1 MVYRSGIVD
10 TLGAFKKNSG
20 KSRGKA
26 HTPLTKYAGL
36 YKIKYNY
43 CIQANVL
50 ETKMNEYRIKAYAK
64 INLGLDVVRRLENGY
79 HEVKM
84 VMQTVGIYDVLDFQR
99 TAGGIVI
106 TTDSGELPTDENNLI
121 YKAAKLMM
129 EAYHIGEGVKIHLEK
144 HIPIAAG
151 MAGGST
157 DAAAT
162 LKGMNRLFDLGCT
175 LKDLMELGVK
185 IGADVPYCVMGG
197 TALAEGIGEKLT
209 PLAPAPDCYVLVAK
223 PDINVSTKYV
233 YEHLDAQEIVKHP
246 DIDGMVEA
254 ITEESL
260 QGILDRM
267 ENVLETVTVSAYP
280 VIQTIKDRMK
290 ELGAINSLMSGSG
303 PTVFGIFVEKDM
315 ARRAYDKLE
324 EEQLAKQIFLTEFC
338 E

>member
-1 MVYRSGIVD
+1 MDCIELSTIIVYKTEQS
-10 TLGAFKKNSG
+10 
-20 KSRGKA
+20 
-26 HTPLTKYAGL
+26 
-36 YKIKYNY
+36 
-43 CIQANVL
+43 
-50 ETKMNEYRIKAYAK
+50 KMNEYRIKAYAK

-106 TTDSGELPTDENNLI
+106 TTDSGELPTNEDNLI
-121 YKAAKLMM
+121 YKAAKLMI
-129 EAYHIGEGVKIHLEK
+129 EKYHITEGVKIHLEK

-175 LKDLMELGVK
+175 LKDLMELGVN

-254 ITEESL
+254 IAEESL

-280 VIQTIKDRMK
+280 IIQKIKDRMK